1 MSQTSKRSVKPNRQQ
16 LVVVIGD
23 NSGSMSGL
31 KAEAATEGIRQ
42 MIIECQSRSGS
53 EESLYRVL
61 FISFGNSATID
72 KQCHRTPVLEIDTD
86 QISLRGDG
94 GGTNL
99 REALEL
105 AHSEISEYVDEISGH
120 PQQAKHPLPL
130 VILFS
135 DGRNGDNFGR
145 PEAAAERL
153 KELEYDSERILIL
166 TAGVAVKDSDNPDED
181 TLKAIASHYK
191 GTPFYV
197 PIEKAG
203 DLSMFLAAAGS
214 SAASTAGEVYE
225 VIKGFL
231 EGPNPRRLT

>member
-1 MSQTSKRSVKPNRQQ
+1 MSQRSKRSVKPNRQQ

-23 NSGSMSGL
+23 NSGSMRGL
-31 KAEAATEGIRQ
+31 KAEAATDGIRK
-42 MIIECQSRSGS
+42 MIIQCQSRSGS

-61 FISFGNSATID
+61 FISFGNQAVID
-72 KQCHRTPVLEIDTD
+72 KQCRRTPVLEVDTN
-86 QISLRGDG
+86 QVSLRGDG

-105 AHSEISEYVDEISGH
+105 AHSQISEYLDEIEGH

-145 PEAAAERL
+145 PEAAAESL
-153 KELEYDSERILIL
+153 KELQYDSEEILIL
-166 TAGVAVKDSDNPDED
+166 TAGVAVADGDNPDEQ

-191 GTPFYV
+191 NVPLYV
-197 PIEKAG
+197 PIEKA
-203 DLSMFLAAAGS
+203 DMLSRFLAAAGS
-214 SAASTAGEVYE
+214 SAASTSAEVYD
-225 VIKGFL
+225 VIRGFL
-231 EGPNPRRLT
+231 EAPSPRRLT